1 MTAVNLGM
9 LLPSDCS
16 LQSLCSSILPLL
28 SMAGVDRHH
37 YLAISQ
43 MDNLGDVTADVVVPS
58 PYRPL
63 PTTLWRGVMDEN
75 EQRHPLLTYRLK
87 TRKARGG
94 DICQNDDGTVFYK
107 RISSDFV
114 ISILILRTLW
124 GFDLYATRSATPN
137 AQAAPRKRRRCS
149 I

>member
-75 EQRHPLLTYRLK
+75 EQRHPLLTYRLEAVTFAK
-87 TRKARGG
+87 IMMAPFSTS
-94 DICQNDDGTVFYK
+94 VFPL
-107 RISSDFV
+107 ISS
-114 ISILILRTLW
+114 
-124 GFDLYATRSATPN
+124 SAY
-137 AQAAPRKRRRCS
+137 
-149 I
+149 